1 MSNFNL
7 TDFAYQLLDQQE
19 ELMSL
24 RERCA
29 RLEQE
34 VNMYRESTNREL
46 QRHQETFGKILSA
59 AIDPD
64 SYINKRMRG
73 E

>member
-1 MSNFNL
+1 MSDFNL

-19 ELMSL
+19 ELSSL
-24 RERCA
+24 RQRCVE
-29 RLEQE
+29 LEMEVEKYRANMHQE
-34 VNMYRESTNREL
+34 L
-46 QRHQETFGKILSA
+46 AHHQETFGKILAS
-59 AIDPD
+59 AIDPN